1 MCLKPRPR
9 LHGRWAAWG
18 KKSSYFTPRRGSL
31 VKVDWLDAIFLEDMD
46 VFFWR
51 GIWMMLDANFFWI

>member
-46 VFFWR
+46 VFFW
-51 GIWMMLDANFFWI
+51 GDMDDVGCNFFWI